1 MQFQLPDSLRRLGDH
16 MNQEQQ
22 QNWGP
27 DPNKITWDELCKRE
41 SRKNPSAAQK
51 ISSRPIFMSTQLH
64 KMLDITGKYE
74 KYKEILTSLRPEDA
88 IHIPQLRVDGDGKI
102 IDWNR
107 SMCDLTGISASQVV
121 GKTYADV
128 LNEW

>member
-1 MQFQLPDSLRRLGDH
+1 

-51 ISSRPIFMSTQLH
+51 ISSKPIFMSTQLH